1 MKLLILIWMMG
12 FMKNNEIIMDELFRS
27 QKYHIRQLQ
36 ENLNDIR
43 NKEESIELLKKA
55 NEKHLSVIEAID
67 QHIEKLKEGDKNV
80 QTD

>member
-1 MKLLILIWMMG
+1 MMG
-12 FMKNNEIIMDELFRS
+12 YMKNNAIIVDELFRS

-43 NKEESIELLKKA
+43 NKEESIEMLKKA
-55 NEKHLSVIEAID
+55 NEKHKNIIEAID
-67 QHIEKLKEGDKNV
+67 QHIEKLKEGDENV